1 MSSITTAVPSG
12 TGYDWCIKQLYANF
26 GSTEI
31 AQCANSSRGTTESD
45 FETICCDGMIIDQT
59 QNLYSWEPRNGPTYV
74 DLANLVCCQ
83 IEGPQMG
90 GLQPIAPDNGLTCTT
105 GTPTPLAS
113 MAATNTANAQIYP
126 LTFTSASGV
135 SPNIGDMLW
144 TGTPYCLWA
153 DTAHGVAMMEV
164 TVPAAT
170 ISTLPIGWPNSNDPL
185 IVAATPTSTFGVPP
199 GADVTSD
206 GEDSGTLVGDAS
218 TASASSPAVTGSY
231 NTLEGVQPV
240 ISSATAMSTTSGS
253 SIALPQVD
261 KVIIIAAVAS
271 LFKAWI
277 R

>member
-12 TGYDWCIKQLYANF
+12 TGYDWCIKSLYANF
-26 GSTEI
+26 DSTEI

-45 FETICCDGMIIDQT
+45 FETICCDGMIIDRT
-59 QNLYSWEPRNGPTYV
+59 RNLWSWQSGPTYV
-74 DLANLVCCQ
+74 DLANLVCCH
-83 IEGPQMG
+83 IEGPQQG
-90 GLQPIAPDNGLTCTT
+90 GLQPILPDNGLTCTT

-144 TGTPYCLWA
+144 TATPYCLWA

-185 IVAATPTSTFGVPP
+185 IVPPTPTSTFGVPIASSA
-199 GADVTSD
+199 GAASSTISAGASSQSASLSPSSQSAGLSSSSRPEQSTTS
-206 GEDSGTLVGDAS
+206 
-218 TASASSPAVTGSY
+218 SASSESRFGR
-231 NTLEGVQPV
+231 
-240 ISSATAMSTTSGS
+240 TSIHCCLLL
-253 SIALPQVD
+253 IASFFLYEVCAP
-261 KVIIIAAVAS
+261 
-271 LFKAWI
+271 
-277 R
+277 